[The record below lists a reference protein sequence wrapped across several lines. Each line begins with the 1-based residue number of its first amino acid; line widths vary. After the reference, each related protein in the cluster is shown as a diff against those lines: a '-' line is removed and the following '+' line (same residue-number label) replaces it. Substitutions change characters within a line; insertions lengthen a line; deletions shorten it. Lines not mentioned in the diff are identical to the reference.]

1 MATTKYRV
9 APFVYTLTNFHLH
22 KNLICSR
29 WTVLDFAFWTATIKS
44 DYSTMKFQE
53 VQGGLFSDPSAT
65 SLAHCVSTDMSLS
78 KGIATQFRDQFGRVD
93 DLKRQ

>member
-1 MATTKYRV
+1 
-9 APFVYTLTNFHLH
+9 
-22 KNLICSR
+22 
-29 WTVLDFAFWTATIKS
+29 
-44 DYSTMKFQE
+44 MKFQE
-53 VQGGLFSDPSAT
+53 VQGDLFSDPSAT